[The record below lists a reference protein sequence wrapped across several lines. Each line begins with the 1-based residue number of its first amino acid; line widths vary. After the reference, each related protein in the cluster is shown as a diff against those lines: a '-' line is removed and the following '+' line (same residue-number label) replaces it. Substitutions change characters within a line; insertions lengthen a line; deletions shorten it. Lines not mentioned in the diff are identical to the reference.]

1 MKDIPEH
8 SVPGHSVPEHK
19 DLPLPD
25 YDHLPVGTLSTR
37 ITGLAEADVAQ
48 LVNYEKAHGN
58 RLPVLQILEKRLQD
72 LQGGAEPSGPQAPS
86 TPEVATGTPAAQQPA
101 SVPGPKVNPPSHGVP
116 NNPSQQPR

>member
-1 MKDIPEH
+1 MSDASEQD
-8 SVPGHSVPEHK
+8 VPQHK

-48 LVNYEKAHGN
+48 LVSYEKAHGN

-72 LQGGAEPSGPQAPS
+72 LQAGAEPSGPQVPS
-86 TPEVATGTPAAQQPA
+86 TPEVSTGTPATPQPA
-101 SVPGPKVNPPSHGVP
+101 QVPGPAVNPPSHGVP